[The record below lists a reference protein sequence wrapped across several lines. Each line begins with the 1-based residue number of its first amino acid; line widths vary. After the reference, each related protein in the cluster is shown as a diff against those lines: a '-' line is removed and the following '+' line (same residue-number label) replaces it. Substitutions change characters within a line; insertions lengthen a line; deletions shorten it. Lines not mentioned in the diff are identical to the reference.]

1 MSVEIKYWEKES
13 WINYLRNDVLQLYE
27 LSATILYLW
36 KKLREIANGKLLSDV
51 KKLVPELE
59 LMFVAGTSPPN
70 KYEEDSLA
78 LIYKSLLGASISLR
92 EYYFLKSL
100 NKEPKTLCR
109 VERTSFI
116 SYIDHIH
123 VMLERVLKKASE
135 LRLLRDSDLQTA
147 EKKSR
152 DISEEILKKP
162 EKISEILV
170 EFLNKALNLT
180 VAYNEYTRFIWHLRK
195 ISKRYIKELYPELL
209 KPEVFKFIQE
219 LLGLREYII
228 PEVDDPE
235 IVDLYTIYSF
245 DHAIIVDQVA
255 NVGENI
261 IDGIKVGYVPEYLVG
276 KFRYYSVYE
285 PYKTIG
291 GCLCRINELIW
302 GLFTECRSDLRLI
315 INDPVP
321 NPFEEW
327 KKAVENISKHLP
339 KYRYTGYNY
348 AELRYPK
355 SYEDLSILDE
365 WLPAIY
371 IGKAELT
378 MDKNRNLY
386 LFDRW

>member
-36 KKLREIANGKLLSDV
+36 KKLRDIANGKLLSDV
-51 KKLVPELE
+51 KKLAPELE
-59 LMFVAGTSPPN
+59 LMFVAGTSPPD

-109 VERTSFI
+109 VEGTPFI
-116 SYIDHIH
+116 SYIDHIY
-123 VMLERVLKKASE
+123 VMLQRVLMRASE
-135 LRLLRDSDLQTA
+135 LRLLRDSDLQTV

-152 DISEEILKKP
+152 DISEEILRKP

-170 EFLNKALNLT
+170 EFLDKALKLT

-209 KPEVFKFIQE
+209 RPEVFKFIQE

-245 DHAIIVDQVA
+245 DHAIIVDKEGKADVI
-255 NVGENI
+255 N
-261 IDGIKVGYVPEYLVG
+261 GIKVFSVPRYLIG
-276 KFRYYSVYE
+276 DFFGYYSVYE

-315 INDPVP
+315 ISDPVP

-339 KYRYTGYNY
+339 EYKY
-348 AELRYPK
+348 EKLRYPK

-371 IGKAELT
+371 IGKAELI

-386 LFDRW
+386 LFNRW

>member
-36 KKLREIANGKLLSDV
+36 KKLREIANGKLLSDI
-51 KKLVPELE
+51 KKLIPELE
-59 LMFVAGTSPPN
+59 LMFVAGTSPPD

-109 VERTSFI
+109 VEGTSFI

-135 LRLLRDSDLQTA
+135 LRFLRDSDLQTA

-170 EFLNKALNLT
+170 EFLKKALKLT

-195 ISKRYIKELYPELL
+195 ISKKYIKELYPELL

-245 DHAIIVDQVA
+245 DHAIIVDIAVA
-255 NVGENI
+255 
-261 IDGIKVGYVPEYLVG
+261 IDGIKIFSVPLYLIG
-276 KFRYYSVYE
+276 DLFGYYSVYE

-302 GLFTECRSDLRLI
+302 GLFTQCRSDLGLI
-315 INDPVP
+315 INGPVP
-321 NPFEEW
+321 NPLEEW

-339 KYRYTGYNY
+339 EYKYKK
-348 AELRYPK
+348 LRYPK

-378 MDKNRNLY
+378 MDKNRDLY